1 MPFKLLFFA
10 GICRLR
16 SDAYVQSITNS
27 ASIVAQQ
34 EADRLH
40 ISAAEMS
47 AADAEAKRL
56 LRKERDDA
64 GAELPLDQTCR
75 KLAIS
80 PKLEALD
87 DLQRKLIGNYH

>member
-1 MPFKLLFFA
+1 
-10 GICRLR
+10 
-16 SDAYVQSITNS
+16 
-27 ASIVAQQ
+27 
-34 EADRLH
+34 
-40 ISAAEMS
+40 MS